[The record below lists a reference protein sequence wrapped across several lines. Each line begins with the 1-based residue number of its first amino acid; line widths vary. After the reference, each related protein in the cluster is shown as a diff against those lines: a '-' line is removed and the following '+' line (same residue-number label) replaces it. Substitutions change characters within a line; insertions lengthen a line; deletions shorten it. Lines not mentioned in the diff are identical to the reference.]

1 MDPSAVRSVTN
12 RFLTN
17 RFLTNRFL
25 TKQIRD
31 RQRGQ
36 KQVTELMRFELA
48 DGGHIVV
55 EVDEDEPGVR
65 RIGREGGVAQV
76 RRRFEEALGDVRDAA
91 AGALR
96 VFRDGRLNP
105 DEVEITFGVR
115 LNAEAGAVISKTA
128 IEGHLAVKL
137 TWARSSGPADGGSDA
152 EE

>member
-1 MDPSAVRSVTN
+1 
-12 RFLTN
+12 
-17 RFLTNRFL
+17 
-25 TKQIRD
+25 
-31 RQRGQ
+31 
-36 KQVTELMRFELA
+36 MRFELA

-55 EVDEDEPGVR
+55 EVDEDDPGVR
-65 RIGREGGVAQV
+65 RIGRDGAVVQV

-105 DEVEITFGVR
+105 DEVEISFGVR

-137 TWARSSGPADGGSDA
+137 TWARSSGADGGSDA